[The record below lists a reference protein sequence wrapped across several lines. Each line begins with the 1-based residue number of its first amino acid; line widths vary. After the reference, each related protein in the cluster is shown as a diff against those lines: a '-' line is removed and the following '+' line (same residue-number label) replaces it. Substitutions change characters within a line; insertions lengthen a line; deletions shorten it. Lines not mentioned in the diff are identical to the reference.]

1 MVPSRDSASPRMQQ
15 RQPCRT
21 ARSDGLQVTQ
31 LDGNGGDSTGGRGFV
46 LAPFTQITSQVDRTA
61 LRGIGTMPYYFVLWH
76 TLWCSRIP
84 RGTLWHRLLGRSLW
98 NECISS
104 SVSQSALVHR
114 SSEWPSTRKTPT
126 CLSHLAAVPL
136 GRCPTWPLSL
146 LAAVPL
152 GRCLSW
158 PLSLLAAVP
167 LNHVPLGRV
176 LLGRRPT

>member
-1 MVPSRDSASPRMQQ
+1 MVPSGDQRITAHAAASALPHSTQ
-15 RQPCRT
+15 RW
-21 ARSDGLQVTQ
+21 LQVTQ

-104 SVSQSALVHR
+104 SVS
-114 SSEWPSTRKTPT
+114 PSVSVGPQEFGVAVDEKDTN
-126 CLSHLAAVPL
+126 LLVPL
-136 GRCPTWPLSL
+136 SCCPT
-146 LAAVPL
+146 
-152 GRCLSW
+152 
-158 PLSLLAAVP
+158 
-167 LNHVPLGRV
+167 
-176 LLGRRPT
+176 